1 MKKSKSKKSK
11 WIKPHHQIVRDLVNL
26 VLYPYSRIK
35 YGLRVEKLKEGRD
48 RQYLVL
54 YNHQTAFDQ
63 FFVGMPFR
71 KHLYYVASEDL
82 FSNGFVSKLIKFLVE
97 PIPIKKQSTDVR
109 AIMTCIKVA
118 KEGGSIAIA
127 PEGNRTYSG
136 KTEYMS
142 PSIVPLARK
151 LGLPIAICRIEGGY
165 GVHPRWSDVVR
176 RGKMVSR
183 ISKIVEPEVYAPM
196 TDDELFRLISDE
208 LYVNE
213 AKADRVFK
221 HKRSAEYLER
231 AIYICHGC
239 GLSEFESHGDTLT
252 CKRCGRS
259 VQYTEKKELL
269 ENGKPF
275 VFNFVSDWYD
285 YQKDFIRKLDIIPY
299 LEKSMYRDEVSVKEV
314 IPYKRKQPVFDSA
327 DISLYA
333 NRIEISSG
341 EERMCLPFDEVS
353 SIAVLGKN
361 KLNIYIGGKVYQFKG
376 SKRFCALKYVH
387 IYYKYVNVK
396 NGEPDGEFL
405 GL

>member
-285 YQKDFIRKLDIIPY
+285 YQKDFIRKLDITPY
-299 LEKSMYRDEVSVKEV
+299 LEKSMYQDKVSVKEV

-333 NRIEISSG
+333 NRIE
-341 EERMCLPFDEVS
+341 
-353 SIAVLGKN
+353 
-361 KLNIYIGGKVYQFKG
+361 
-376 SKRFCALKYVH
+376 
-387 IYYKYVNVK
+387 
-396 NGEPDGEFL
+396 
-405 GL
+405 